1 MSYRFSAIKSIQTF
15 AVAVTGTTTVDTT
28 LGTTVDRNYAV
39 AVLTAVATNSGA
51 NNPSIDAVATQL
63 TSNTNLRVDVNT
75 ADGATRTAYV
85 TVIEFFPH
93 TMKQAVQHV
102 TVSGS
107 TATITAVGAKAVLFP
122 GGFTSTVTS
131 GVDNDILGGT
141 ELTASTT
148 VTKRGAG
155 TAFCCVADFK

>member
-1 MSYRFSAIKSIQTF
+1 MSYRYSAIKSIQT
-15 AVAVTGTTTVDTT
+15 VAVGVSGTTTVDTA

-39 AVLTAVATNSGA
+39 AMITATTTGSGA
-51 NNPSIDAVATQL
+51 NNPAIDACSVQL
-63 TSNTNLRVDVNT
+63 TSNTNVRVNVNT
-75 ADGATRTAYV
+75 ADGSTRTVYV

-93 TMKQAVQHV
+93 VMKQPVQHV
-102 TVSGS
+102 TVSGA

-122 GGFTSTVTS
+122 GGFTTSVTT

-148 VTKRGAG
+148 VTRRGAG
-155 TAFCCVADFK
+155 TAQCCVADFK